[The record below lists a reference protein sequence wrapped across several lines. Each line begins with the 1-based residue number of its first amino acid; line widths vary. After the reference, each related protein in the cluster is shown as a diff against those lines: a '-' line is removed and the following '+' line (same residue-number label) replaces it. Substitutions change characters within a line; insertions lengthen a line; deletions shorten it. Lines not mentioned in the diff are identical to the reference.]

1 MKIISYPNIYNSSNG
16 NHIMATLILE
26 MLKHD
31 IEICIPCHHIFVEIV
46 TKLQIH
52 LNKKKDR
59 RKNYKEKLQ
68 KKE

>member
-1 MKIISYPNIYNSSNG
+1 
-16 NHIMATLILE
+16 MASLILE

-31 IEICIPCHHIFVEIV
+31 IEISIPCHHIFVEIV

-52 LNKKKDR
+52 LNKKKAR

-68 KKE
+68 KIE